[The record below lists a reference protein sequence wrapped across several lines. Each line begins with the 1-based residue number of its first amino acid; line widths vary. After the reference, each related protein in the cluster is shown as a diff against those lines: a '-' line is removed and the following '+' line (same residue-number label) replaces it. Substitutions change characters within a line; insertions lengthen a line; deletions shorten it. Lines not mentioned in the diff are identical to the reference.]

1 MDTPTVGI
9 EEEFLLVEARTG
21 QPVTDAT
28 PVLLAASGGADDGE
42 FKAEFRVAMIE
53 TATRAC
59 FHLDAAGDQ
68 LRQRRRKLATAAAAG
83 GLQVLASASHPTA
96 DPAAV
101 PFTRGPRYDR
111 IASVMGPL
119 ADQALVC
126 GCHVHVAVPDRATGV
141 AVLDR
146 IRPWLALLLAVS
158 TNSPM
163 WRGRDTG
170 YASWRAQAW
179 NRLPTAGP
187 SSTFGSLDAYDTVR
201 QEVVAS
207 GAALD
212 DGMIY
217 FDARLSEHY
226 PTVEVRVA
234 DVCLDVDD
242 AVAVA
247 GLARA
252 LVMTASDQLSAPA
265 PAIPVEVLR
274 AASWV
279 ASKHGVSA
287 TLLDP
292 VQRRARPAHD
302 VLAALYQHVHPALEE
317 SGDTELVTDGLVRLR
332 QAGTGADH
340 QRRAWNSGGPAAVL
354 HAVAISN

>member
-1 MDTPTVGI
+1 METPTIGI

-21 QPVTDAT
+21 QPLTDAGAIR
-28 PVLLAASGGADDGE
+28 VGASGGADDE
-42 FKAEFRVAMIE
+42 YFDPEFRVAMIE
-53 TATRAC
+53 TATGAC
-59 FHLDAAGDQ
+59 LDLNAAGDQ
-68 LRQRRRKLATAAAAG
+68 LRQRRRALAAAAG
-83 GLQVLASASHPTA
+83 ARGMHVLASASHPTA

-101 PFTRGPRYDR
+101 PFTPGPRYDR
-111 IASVMGPL
+111 IVSMMGPL

-170 YASWRAQAW
+170 YASWRAQTW

-187 SSTFGSLDAYDTVR
+187 SSTFSSLDAYDTVR
-201 QEVVAS
+201 QELVAS

-212 DGMIY
+212 DGMLY
-217 FDARLSEHY
+217 FDSRLSEHY

-242 AVAVA
+242 TVVVA
-247 GLARA
+247 GLGRA
-252 LVMTASDQLSAPA
+252 LVMTALDQLAAPA
-265 PAIPVEVLR
+265 PAIPVELLR

-279 ASKHGVSA
+279 ASRYGVSA

-292 VQRRARPAHD
+292 VQRRARAAHD
-302 VLAALYQHVHPALEE
+302 VLAALAQHVHAALEE
-317 SGDTELVTDGLVRLR
+317 SGDAGLVTDGLTRLR
-332 QAGTGADH
+332 HFGTGADH

-354 HAVAISN
+354 DAVAISS